1 MANVLDVA
9 AISMSGDMRRVEAV
23 AHNIANVATPGF
35 KRMLSAS
42 GSAAVS
48 GAGAAADR
56 AADTSAGIGVG
67 AMLNT
72 DLGPGRLSQTGN
84 SLHLALAGNGFFTLR
99 AGEKLLFTRAG
110 AFERADD
117 GRLVNP
123 EGAALQADGGDL
135 IIGAGPLTVTA
146 DGTVIEG
153 DRPVGRLQIVDFG
166 GRPLLVRAGAS
177 SFHADPASATRVDT
191 PIVKQ
196 GFLEAA
202 NVDAGREMVHLIEA
216 MRRFELGQKL
226 ALAHEDMMDRALRRI
241 GDLQG

>member
-1 MANVLDVA
+1 MASVLDIA

-23 AHNIANVATPGF
+23 AHNIANVTTPGF

-42 GSAAVS
+42 GLPETMASHAADGSAADAS
-48 GAGAAADR
+48 K
-56 AADTSAGIGVG
+56 GIGPS
-67 AMLNT
+67 AALAT
-72 DLGPGRLSQTGN
+72 DLTAGRLSQTGN
-84 SLHLALAGNGFFTLR
+84 PLHLALGGSGFFTLR
-99 AGEKLLFTRAG
+99 AGDRLLFTRAG

-117 GRLVNP
+117 GRVVNA

-135 IIGAGPLTVTA
+135 IVGAGPLTVTA
-146 DGTVIEG
+146 DGTVVEA
-153 DRPVGRLQIVDFG
+153 DRAIGRLQIVDFG
-166 GRPLLVRAGAS
+166 ESPTLVRAGAS
-177 SFHADPASATRVDT
+177 SFLADTARATRIDA

-226 ALAHEDMMDRALRRI
+226 ALAHEDMMDRALRRL
-241 GDLQG
+241 GDMQA